1 MFSVIF
7 IWCRLNATIEGRKH
21 SRYIECRHVLK
32 RGERMGYNA
41 YKIGDIVTVR
51 VTGIQ
56 PYGVFASLDEE
67 TQGLIH
73 ISEVTHGYVNKLTE
87 LFEIGE
93 QLEVMILDIDEYD
106 GRISL
111 SLRTLQKTKHHPF
124 SNRKKNP
131 RYGKQTGIG
140 FKSLAEKLPGWI
152 NESLRELEKNK

>member
-1 MFSVIF
+1 MDY
-7 IWCRLNATIEGRKH
+7 RD
-21 SRYIECRHVLK
+21 
-32 RGERMGYNA
+32 
-41 YKIGDIVTVR
+41 YKIGDILTVTI
-51 VTGIQ
+51 TGIQ

-73 ISEVTHGYVNKLTE
+73 ISEVKHGYVNNVKE

-93 QLEVMILDIDEYD
+93 KVEAMVLDIDEYD

-111 SLRTLQKTKHHPF
+111 SLRSLQKTKHHPF

-140 FKSLAEKLPGWI
+140 FKSLEKKLPEWI
-152 NESLRELEKNK
+152 HGALKEINK